1 MKWTLTILIFLL
13 LLLLSPMSGQET
25 KITIQQQG
33 SDKVQQVENW
43 SAIGCTNGGHL
54 HLAGDVR
61 VAAVAPICTDSSCK
75 ETSPDKLTSGAHV
88 PPGQLLAVYCT
99 TKAEDEQANRDL
111 EFCKNNV
118 SNPRPESEAERNKWS
133 AEISQCLKDRR
144 EFRRQKEH

>member
-1 MKWTLTILIFLL
+1 MKWTLTILILLL

-25 KITIQQQG
+25 KVTIQQQG
-33 SDKVQQVENW
+33 ELSW
-43 SAIGCTNGGHL
+43 IGCTNGGHL

-61 VAAVAPICTDSSCK
+61 VAAVAPICIDSSCK
-75 ETSPDKLTSGAHV
+75 EKSPDQLTQGAHV

-133 AEISQCLKDRR
+133 AEISQCLKDRK